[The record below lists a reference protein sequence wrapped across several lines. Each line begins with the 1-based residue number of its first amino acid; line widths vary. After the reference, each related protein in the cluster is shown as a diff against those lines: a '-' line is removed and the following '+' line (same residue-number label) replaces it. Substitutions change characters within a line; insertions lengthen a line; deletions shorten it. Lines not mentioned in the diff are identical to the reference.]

1 MTAVVMQD
9 DESQYLIKILVNKG
23 FAEIDFSMHK
33 KRKILYRMNI
43 AQMNVGAEI
52 DESVIPE

>member
-1 MTAVVMQD
+1 MTAVVIQD
-9 DESQYLIKILVNKG
+9 DENQYLIKILANKG
-23 FAEIDFSMHK
+23 FAEIVFSMHK

-52 DESVIPE
+52 DVSVIPE